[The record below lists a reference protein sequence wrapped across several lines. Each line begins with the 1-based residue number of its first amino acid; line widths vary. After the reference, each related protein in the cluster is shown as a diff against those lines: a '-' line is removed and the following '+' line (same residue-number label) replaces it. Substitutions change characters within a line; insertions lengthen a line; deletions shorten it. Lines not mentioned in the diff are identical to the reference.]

1 MKFNSLKSSSLSVSI
16 VQFLSTILSVLGI
29 FYYSI
34 DNYNII
40 EIMVGYFLFSC
51 IGISIFYHRYFSHRS
66 FETSKYWEF
75 FGIICGILAGRGS
88 PIGWVY
94 VHRIHHKFSDIE
106 NDPHPHT
113 WKIFF
118 PHLLKYG
125 DHVNPFYIKDF
136 IKSSLHKKINE
147 YYNLILL
154 SFVLLFGLLG
164 FKFLLFFWIIP
175 VALTAWSLNLFVYMS
190 HYYGYINY
198 ECNDNSKNNWFI
210 SLILW
215 GEGWHNNHHQN
226 PGWWNLHKKWWE
238 IDISGMVINMIRN
251 R

>member
-1 MKFNSLKSSSLSVSI
+1 MNSSSISVSI
-16 VQFLSTILSVLGI
+16 IQFLCTILSILGLL
-29 FYYSI
+29 YYSI
-34 DNYNII
+34 DNYDIVEMII
-40 EIMVGYFLFSC
+40 GYFLFSC
-51 IGISIFYHRYFSHRS
+51 IGISIFYHRYFSHKS
-66 FETSKYWEF
+66 FETSILF
-75 FGIICGILAGRGS
+75 QIIGTICGILAGRGS

-94 VHRIHHKFSDIE
+94 VHRLHHKFSDKE

-125 DHVNPFYIKDF
+125 DRINPFYIKDF
-136 IKSSLHKKINE
+136 IKNSLHKKINE

-154 SFVLLFGLLG
+154 LFVTLFGIIG
-164 FKFLLFFWIIP
+164 IKFLLFFWIIP

-190 HYYGYINY
+190 HYFGYKNY
-198 ECNDNSKNNWFI
+198 DCADNSKNNWLI

-226 PGWWNLHKKWWE
+226 PGWWCLHKKWWE
-238 IDISGMVINMIRN
+238 IDISGMIIKMIKSN
-251 R
+251 K